1 MNQVERAVI
10 NALQDGFPVV
20 ERPFAEAAESLG
32 LGEEELLGCLETLL
46 DERVLTRFGPI
57 YHAERMGGSLMLAAM
72 RVPAADFD
80 RVAGQVND
88 FDEVAH
94 NYERDHAFNMWFVL
108 ATESAEQMREVL
120 AAIEKETG
128 YRVYAM
134 PRIEEFY
141 VGLRF
146 EV

>member
-1 MNQVERAVI
+1 MNAVERTVV
-10 NALQDGFPVV
+10 NTLQDGFPIT
-20 ERPFAEAAESLG
+20 ERPYAEAAEAMG
-32 LGEEELLGCLETLL
+32 LSEDVLIDCLKALL
-46 DERVLTRFGPI
+46 DEKVLTRFGPV
-57 YHAERMGGSLMLAAM
+57 YHAERMGGGLMLAAM

-80 RVAGQVND
+80 RVAEQVNA

-94 NYERDHAFNMWFVL
+94 NYEREHTFNMWFVL
-108 ATESAEQMREVL
+108 ATESAEHLENVM

-134 PRIEEFY
+134 PKVEEFY